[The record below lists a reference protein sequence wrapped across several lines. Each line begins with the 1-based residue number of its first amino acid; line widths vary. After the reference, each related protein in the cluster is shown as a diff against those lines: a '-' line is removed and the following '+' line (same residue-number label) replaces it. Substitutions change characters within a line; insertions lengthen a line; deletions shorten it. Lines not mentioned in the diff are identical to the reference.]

1 MVSDRNNS
9 NKDFVKTFWYLTES
23 IIDINIPDE
32 ETRAQMLD
40 KGENGVPVNKTE
52 AVRYYKMAIDQGYE
66 YAMNNNADMLRNG
79 DGITVDKVQVVHNN
93 RLIIYS
99 KALVDESQLTSSI
112 GSEKSWSRL
121 RTISRL
127 LNDSLIASVGAYFG
141 VMLHK

>member
-9 NKDFVKTFWYLTES
+9 NKDFVKTFWNPTES

-52 AVRYYKMAIDQGYE
+52 AVRYYKIAIDQGYE
-66 YAMNNNADMLRNG
+66 NAMNNNADMLQNG
-79 DGITVDKVQVVHNN
+79 DGITVDKVQAVHNN

-99 KALVDESQLTSSI
+99 KAI
-112 GSEKSWSRL
+112 C
-121 RTISRL
+121 
-127 LNDSLIASVGAYFG
+127 
-141 VMLHK
+141 

>member
-1 MVSDRNNS
+1 
-9 NKDFVKTFWYLTES
+9 
-23 IIDINIPDE
+23 
-32 ETRAQMLD
+32 MLD